1 MSRQNFFILFFIVVV
16 LFLILEGVKDDS
28 TPTPT
33 PIHTLQTE
41 QPKQEPITLASKKP
55 SNIFKV
61 KKVIDGD
68 TILASNDTSEIKIR
82 LASIDAPETSQIYGK
97 ESTEHLSE
105 LVCGREIT
113 IDDYGIDKYNRTIAT
128 VYLEN
133 EDINAKMVSDGFA
146 WFYPLYAN
154 GNNYLKNEIKAR
166 EESRGQWKYKK
177 GLIPPTI
184 YRKLKSLGE
193 FGKSLYEY
201 GFYLDGNNILHN
213 KLCPNYMHPSLRWDG
228 YSSYKN
234 CEKCGGCFLEGK

>member
-1 MSRQNFFILFFIVVV
+1 MGRQNY
-16 LFLILEGVKDDS
+16 LFLVIFIIVLLLLFGSDEQIS

-55 SNIFKV
+55 SNLFKV
-61 KKVIDGD
+61 QKVIDGD

-97 ESTEHLSE
+97 ESTDHLSE
-105 LVCGREIT
+105 LIGGREIT

-146 WFYPLYAN
+146 WYLPLYAN
-154 GNNYLKNEIKAR
+154 GNNYLKNEIEAR

-184 YRKLKSLGE
+184 YRKLKTLGE
-193 FGKSLYEY
+193 FGKSLYDY